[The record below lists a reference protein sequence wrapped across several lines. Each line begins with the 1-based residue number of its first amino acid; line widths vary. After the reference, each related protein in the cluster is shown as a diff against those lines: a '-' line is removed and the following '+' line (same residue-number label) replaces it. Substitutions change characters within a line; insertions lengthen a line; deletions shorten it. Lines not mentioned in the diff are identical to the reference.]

1 MRPGPVR
8 PTGVPPTGGEVRD
21 RLDVV
26 SLGAGSGLIAV
37 GGLLLLD
44 QAGSLELTIGL
55 AGALMAGLIGMI
67 LLLSGLNDD
76 ER

>member
-1 MRPGPVR
+1 MR
-8 PTGVPPTGGEVRD
+8 E

-26 SLGAGSGLIAV
+26 SLGSGLGLIAV

-67 LLLSGLNDD
+67 LLLSGLTDD

>member
-1 MRPGPVR
+1 
-8 PTGVPPTGGEVRD
+8 VRD
-21 RLDVV
+21 RPDEV
-26 SLGAGSGLIAV
+26 SLWAGLGLIAV
-37 GGLLLLD
+37 GGILLLD

-67 LLLSGLNDD
+67 LLLSGLRDD

>member
-1 MRPGPVR
+1 
-8 PTGVPPTGGEVRD
+8 VRD
-21 RLDVV
+21 RIDVV
-26 SLGAGSGLIAV
+26 SLGSGLGLIAV
-37 GGLLLLD
+37 GGLLMLD

-55 AGALMAGLIGMI
+55 AGALMAALIGMI

>member
-1 MRPGPVR
+1 VR
-8 PTGVPPTGGEVRD
+8 E

-26 SLGAGSGLIAV
+26 SLGSGLGLITV

-55 AGALMAGLIGMI
+55 AGALMAALIGMI
-67 LLLSGLNDD
+67 LVLSGLNDD

>member
-1 MRPGPVR
+1 
-8 PTGVPPTGGEVRD
+8 VRD
-21 RLDVV
+21 RVDVV
-26 SLGAGSGLIAV
+26 SLGSGLGLIAV
-37 GGLLLLD
+37 GGLLMLD

-55 AGALMAGLIGMI
+55 AAALMAALIGMI

>member
-1 MRPGPVR
+1 MWEQV
-8 PTGVPPTGGEVRD
+8 
-21 RLDVV
+21 DVV
-26 SLGAGSGLIAV
+26 SLGAGLGLIAV

-55 AGALMAGLIGMI
+55 AAALMAALIGMI
-67 LLLSGLNDD
+67 LLLSGLSDD

>member
-1 MRPGPVR
+1 MRQG
-8 PTGVPPTGGEVRD
+8 
-21 RLDVV
+21 LDVV
-26 SLGAGSGLIAV
+26 SLGAGLGLIAV

-67 LLLSGLNDD
+67 LLLSGLND

>member
-1 MRPGPVR
+1 VR
-8 PTGVPPTGGEVRD
+8 QG
-21 RLDVV
+21 LDVV
-26 SLGAGSGLIAV
+26 SLGAGLGLIAV

-76 ER
+76 EH

>member
-1 MRPGPVR
+1 MRQG
-8 PTGVPPTGGEVRD
+8 
-21 RLDVV
+21 LDVV
-26 SLGAGSGLIAV
+26 SLGAGLGLIAV

-55 AGALMAGLIGMI
+55 ACALMAALIGMI

>member
-1 MRPGPVR
+1 VR
-8 PTGVPPTGGEVRD
+8 G

-26 SLGAGSGLIAV
+26 SLGAGLGLIAV

-44 QAGSLELTIGL
+44 QAGSVELTIGL

>member
-1 MRPGPVR
+1 MRQ
-8 PTGVPPTGGEVRD
+8 E
-21 RLDVV
+21 LDVV
-26 SLGAGSGLIAV
+26 SLGAGLGLIAV

-55 AGALMAGLIGMI
+55 AGALMAALIGMI

>member
-1 MRPGPVR
+1 MRHG
-8 PTGVPPTGGEVRD
+8 
-21 RLDVV
+21 LDVV
-26 SLGAGSGLIAV
+26 SLGAGLGLIAV

>member
-1 MRPGPVR
+1 VR
-8 PTGVPPTGGEVRD
+8 HE
-21 RLDVV
+21 LDVV
-26 SLGAGSGLIAV
+26 SLGAGLGLIAV

-55 AGALMAGLIGMI
+55 AGALMAALIGMI

>member
-1 MRPGPVR
+1 VR
-8 PTGVPPTGGEVRD
+8 E

-26 SLGAGSGLIAV
+26 SLGSGLGLIAV

-55 AGALMAGLIGMI
+55 AGALMAGLIGII
-67 LLLSGLNDD
+67 LVLSGLNDD

>member
-1 MRPGPVR
+1 MRQ
-8 PTGVPPTGGEVRD
+8 E
-21 RLDVV
+21 LDVV
-26 SLGAGSGLIAV
+26 SLGAGLGLIAV

-55 AGALMAGLIGMI
+55 AGALMAALIGMI
-67 LLLSGLNDD
+67 LLLSGLTDD

>member
-1 MRPGPVR
+1 VR
-8 PTGVPPTGGEVRD
+8 QE
-21 RLDVV
+21 LDVV
-26 SLGAGSGLIAV
+26 SLGAGLGLIAV

-55 AGALMAGLIGMI
+55 AGALMAALIGMI

>member
-1 MRPGPVR
+1 MR
-8 PTGVPPTGGEVRD
+8 E

-26 SLGAGSGLIAV
+26 SLGSGLGLIVV

-55 AGALMAGLIGMI
+55 AAALMAALIGMI

>member
-1 MRPGPVR
+1 MRQG
-8 PTGVPPTGGEVRD
+8 
-21 RLDVV
+21 LDVV
-26 SLGAGSGLIAV
+26 SLGAGLGLIAV

-76 ER
+76 DR

>member
-1 MRPGPVR
+1 VR
-8 PTGVPPTGGEVRD
+8 QG
-21 RLDVV
+21 LDVV
-26 SLGAGSGLIAV
+26 SLGAGLGLIAV

-55 AGALMAGLIGMI
+55 AGALMAALIGMI

>member
-1 MRPGPVR
+1 MREPV
-8 PTGVPPTGGEVRD
+8 
-21 RLDVV
+21 DVV
-26 SLGAGSGLIAV
+26 SLGAGLGLIAV

-55 AGALMAGLIGMI
+55 AAALMAALIGMI
-67 LLLSGLNDD
+67 LLLSGLSDD

>member
-1 MRPGPVR
+1 LRER
-8 PTGVPPTGGEVRD
+8 F
-21 RLDVV
+21 DVV
-26 SLGAGSGLIAV
+26 SLGAGLGLIAV

-76 ER
+76 EL

>member
-1 MRPGPVR
+1 MRE
-8 PTGVPPTGGEVRD
+8 GV
-21 RLDVV
+21 DVV
-26 SLGAGSGLIAV
+26 SLGAGLGLIAV

-55 AGALMAGLIGMI
+55 AAALMAALIGMI
-67 LLLSGLNDD
+67 LLLSGLSDD

>member
-1 MRPGPVR
+1 VRERP
-8 PTGVPPTGGEVRD
+8 
-21 RLDVV
+21 DVV
-26 SLGAGSGLIAV
+26 SLGAGLGLIAV

-67 LLLSGLNDD
+67 LLLSGLHDD

>member
-1 MRPGPVR
+1 
-8 PTGVPPTGGEVRD
+8 VRD

>member
-1 MRPGPVR
+1 MR
-8 PTGVPPTGGEVRD
+8 E

-26 SLGAGSGLIAV
+26 SLGAGLGLIAV

-44 QAGSLELTIGL
+44 QSGSIELTIGL
-55 AGALMAGLIGMI
+55 AAALMAALIGMI
-67 LLLSGLNDD
+67 LLLSGLRDD

>member
-1 MRPGPVR
+1 MR
-8 PTGVPPTGGEVRD
+8 E

-26 SLGAGSGLIAV
+26 SLGAGLGLIAV

-67 LLLSGLNDD
+67 LLLSGLDDD

>member
-1 MRPGPVR
+1 MR
-8 PTGVPPTGGEVRD
+8 E
-21 RLDVV
+21 RLDLV
-26 SLGAGSGLIAV
+26 SLGSGLGLIAV